1 MCQTICDIYCK
12 DGVLSW
18 QSILDSLSW
27 YFLLVFRKYGDEND
41 EDVKDGDDDAVD
53 EYDDNEDNEEHA
65 DRVTD

>member
-1 MCQTICDIYCK
+1 MRKHTYACK

-18 QSILDSLSW
+18 QSILDSFNW

-41 EDVKDGDDDAVD
+41 EDVKDGDDDSVD